1 MPMLASDGAEGVS
14 RPAPPRTRTHPL
26 ATASVGLSALGF
38 APLVIVGGLLGAA
51 CGVAARLAIRR
62 EPQRWGGGSR
72 ADAGIGL
79 GMVSGVLFLAT
90 FGLVRADD
98 WGWAPFVA
106 AVAYGA
112 VVCGLAAY
120 ARRET
125 GTGVKAAGA
134 GVAGAAGVLVVLAI
148 AVGTVVG
155 VVALLKL
162 MIQELAEG

>member
-1 MPMLASDGAEGVS
+1 MLASDGAGAVP

-26 ATASVGLSALGF
+26 ATASVALSALGF
-38 APLVIVGGLLGAA
+38 APLVIAGGLLGAA

-62 EPQRWGGGSR
+62 EPQRWAGGGR
-72 ADAGIGL
+72 ADIGIGL

-106 AVAYGA
+106 AVSYGA
-112 VVCGLAAY
+112 VVCALAVY
-120 ARRET
+120 ARRDA
-125 GTGVKAAGA
+125 GTGLRAAGA

-155 VVALLKL
+155 LVALLKL
-162 MIQELAEG
+162 MIQGLAEG